1 MAPLEELL
9 RDSVDC
15 YQHMLEAMLQLA
27 EEFEQKSP
35 TELRDGMEFL
45 ADLQSAAARADE
57 QLLAVLSEG
66 QAAAHPLI
74 QQRLQLIE
82 KIVEQNRLISSQA
95 HGIMA
100 VVSAELSQLRDGR
113 AAVSGY
119 APNQETRGK
128 RVREAC

>member
-1 MAPLEELL
+1 MARLDELL
-9 RDSVDC
+9 QNSIDR
-15 YQHMLEAMLQLA
+15 YQLIMNEMLKLSGDVEMEGLVARAFTESIAQLQ
-27 EEFEQKSP
+27 
-35 TELRDGMEFL
+35 
-45 ADLQSAAARADE
+45 ADAARADE
-57 QLLAVLSEG
+57 EVLAVLSEG
-66 QAAAHPLI
+66 HVVDHPLI

-113 AAVSGY
+113 AVVSGY